1 MLVVMK
7 RGSSAAEV
15 DAVLRVVDELGLAG
29 EPLPFQDRTAVS
41 VTGPRPCDPGLF
53 QRLGGVER
61 VLPLSRP
68 ARRAARGSTSTGT
81 VIRVRGRQIGGGE
94 LTVIGGPCAVE
105 SPEQMIAVARAVRD
119 AGADMLRGG
128 AYKPRTSPYSFQGLG
143 ERGLE
148 LLALAREETGLPIV
162 TEAIDERSLEQVLR
176 HADIVQVGARNMQ
189 NFSLLRLV
197 GQAGL
202 PVFLKRGM
210 SASLEDLLLAAE
222 YVMNEGNG
230 DVILCE
236 RGIRTFADHSRYTL
250 DLSVIPALR
259 ELSHLPV
266 FVDPSHGTG
275 QRELVAPMSRAALAA
290 GADGV
295 MVEVHAA
302 PHEALCDGPQALLP
316 EAFAALVADLRA
328 LRPHLAGSKE
338 TVS

>member
-1 MLVVMK
+1 
-7 RGSSAAEV
+7 
-15 DAVLRVVDELGLAG
+15 
-29 EPLPFQDRTAVS
+29 
-41 VTGPRPCDPGLF
+41 
-53 QRLGGVER
+53 
-61 VLPLSRP
+61 
-68 ARRAARGSTSTGT
+68 
-81 VIRVRGRQIGGGE
+81 
-94 LTVIGGPCAVE
+94 
-105 SPEQMIAVARAVRD
+105 
-119 AGADMLRGG
+119 MLRGG

-143 ERGLE
+143 EPGLE

-162 TEAIDERSLEQVLR
+162 TEAIDERSLEQVVR

-197 GQAGL
+197 GQSGL

-328 LRPHLAGSKE
+328 LQPHLTGSKE